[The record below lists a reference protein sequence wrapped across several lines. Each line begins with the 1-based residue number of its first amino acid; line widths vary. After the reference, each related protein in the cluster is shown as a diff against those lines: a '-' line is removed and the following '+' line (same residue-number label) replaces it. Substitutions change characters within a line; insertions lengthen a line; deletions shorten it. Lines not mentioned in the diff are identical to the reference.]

1 MLSPSS
7 RRIRGRYGLVACGV
21 VVGLI
26 WAQSAWAQSTAQIP
40 LQFDFMNPGARSLG
54 MGGAF
59 VGGADDASAAY
70 ANPAGLTQIMTK
82 EFSVEGR
89 FRSVDTTFLRGG
101 RVSGVVT
108 GVGAD
113 VIAGP
118 SYGTDRDRHTSPA
131 FLSLVMPVGHVTV
144 AAYRHEAVGIENS
157 FFSEGPFE
165 RATFG
170 GVTDDNNRDLP
181 LGGTRKM
188 AIANYGG
195 AIGVRLSDRLAFG
208 GGLSLYTFHLD
219 SDFARFSFQSNI
231 FSPVDRNAITATA
244 VQSGDDVSWGANAG
258 VLWTVS
264 PKVAVGAQFRRGPRF
279 GFTQEDRV
287 PINDLDLVRS
297 GKFKVPD
304 VLGAGVQWRASSSLR
319 VLADYDWVRYG
330 QLKEDFI
337 TIQSLSTG
345 RQAQLFIDDGHEV
358 HGGVE
363 YLVLTLAK
371 PLALRAGVWVDPD
384 HAVRYEP
391 TAANDSVDVLLS
403 ATLPGGKTL
412 THYTFGAGVA
422 LSNRSELNAGIDVSS
437 RSTYLTASGVIR
449 F

>member
-165 RATFG
+165 RATFVECPRRHSLFRSDCPG
-170 GVTDDNNRDLP
+170 GRDIVRWRSRCP
-181 LGGTRKM
+181 ASSRHPVSACVRATR
-188 AIANYGG
+188 
-195 AIGVRLSDRLAFG
+195 
-208 GGLSLYTFHLD
+208 
-219 SDFARFSFQSNI
+219 Q
-231 FSPVDRNAITATA
+231 
-244 VQSGDDVSWGANAG
+244 
-258 VLWTVS
+258 
-264 PKVAVGAQFRRGPRF
+264 GPR
-279 GFTQEDRV
+279 
-287 PINDLDLVRS
+287 
-297 GKFKVPD
+297 
-304 VLGAGVQWRASSSLR
+304 
-319 VLADYDWVRYG
+319 
-330 QLKEDFI
+330 
-337 TIQSLSTG
+337 
-345 RQAQLFIDDGHEV
+345 
-358 HGGVE
+358 
-363 YLVLTLAK
+363 
-371 PLALRAGVWVDPD
+371 
-384 HAVRYEP
+384 
-391 TAANDSVDVLLS
+391 
-403 ATLPGGKTL
+403 
-412 THYTFGAGVA
+412 
-422 LSNRSELNAGIDVSS
+422 
-437 RSTYLTASGVIR
+437 
-449 F
+449 